1 MADVDDPGVRLNPQN
16 DALHGGHEVAG
27 ETEIRGQGDDRL
39 AHGCYN
45 KYNILGWRS
54 SLSP

>member
-1 MADVDDPGVRLNPQN
+1 MADVHDPRAWLNPQN
-16 DALHGGHEVAG
+16 DALHGRREVTGKAKIG
-27 ETEIRGQGDDRL
+27 GQRDDRL